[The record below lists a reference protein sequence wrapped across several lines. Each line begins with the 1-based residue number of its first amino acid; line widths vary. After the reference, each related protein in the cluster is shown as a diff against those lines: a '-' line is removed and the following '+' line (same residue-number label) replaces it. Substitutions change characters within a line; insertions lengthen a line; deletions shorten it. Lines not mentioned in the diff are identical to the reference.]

1 MAAAQTREVRRAGD
15 TIIFILKIFRMI
27 VSNFSGYLQ
36 LTEEI
41 SVLETGGVSALFQAS
56 LSHSTNVGGQ
66 KSFSLCFC
74 TENCISR
81 DLGIIADFILP
92 TQASK

>member
-15 TIIFILKIFRMI
+15 TIIFSLKIFRMI

-41 SVLETGGVSALFQAS
+41 SVLETGGVSALFR
-56 LSHSTNVGGQ
+56 LH
-66 KSFSLCFC
+66 
-74 TENCISR
+74 
-81 DLGIIADFILP
+81 
-92 TQASK
+92 